1 MSKSN
6 PFKFDMR
13 QVVYYPDA
21 NLPGTIIGRAEHASK
36 EPTYLV
42 RACNSESLTEGKAFT
57 ESVLKAF

>member
-1 MSKSN
+1 MSEQI
-6 PFKFDMR
+6 FKFGMR

-21 NLPGTIIGRAEHASK
+21 NQPGTIIGRAEHANK

-42 RACNSESLTEGKAFT
+42 RPFSSESLTEGKAFE

>member
-1 MSKSN
+1 MDKQIY
-6 PFKFDMR
+6 KFDMR

-21 NLPGTIIGRAEHASK
+21 NQPGTIIGRAEHLSK

-42 RACNSESLTEGKAFT
+42 RPCESESRTDGMAFT